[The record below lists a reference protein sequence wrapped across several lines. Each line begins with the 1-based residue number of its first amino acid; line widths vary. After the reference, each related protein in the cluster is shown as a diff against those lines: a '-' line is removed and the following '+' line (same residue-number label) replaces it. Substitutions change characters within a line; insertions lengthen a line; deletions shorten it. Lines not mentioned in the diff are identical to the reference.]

1 MLDELINA
9 RIIEQTL
16 QDKDST
22 QLELE
27 LTYRLRDALDEIDT
41 LCQDVRLLEA
51 QKIIQQGGFPN
62 VDDT

>member
-27 LTYRLRDALDEIDT
+27 LTYRLRHALDEIDT